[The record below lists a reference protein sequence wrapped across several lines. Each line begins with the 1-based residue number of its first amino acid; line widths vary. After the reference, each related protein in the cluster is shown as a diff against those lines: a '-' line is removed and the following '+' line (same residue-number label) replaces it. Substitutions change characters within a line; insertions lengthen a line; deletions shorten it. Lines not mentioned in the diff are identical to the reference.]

1 MQLRGPNP
9 SPTQVDRCGAFF
21 GRTGNPERAGG
32 ARPRIARARAIRAR
46 RLRSRSSSIA
56 LSADAQHR
64 GGRIGWEQGAMQGA
78 DTSEHDTYNMSQS
91 PVNGFPQSF
100 GS

>member
-1 MQLRGPNP
+1 MQLRGAK
-9 SPTQVDRCGAFF
+9 SVADASRQMRCFF
-21 GRTGNPERAGG
+21 WTNRKSRARGP
-32 ARPRIARARAIRAR
+32 PRIARARAIRAR